1 MRAKVEEFDRI
12 KKAALSISKKKQNLP
27 ARISEEIVKKGP

>member
-12 KKAALSISKKKQNLP
+12 KKAAVSVSKKKQNLHTE
-27 ARISEEIVKKGP
+27 ISEEIVKKGP